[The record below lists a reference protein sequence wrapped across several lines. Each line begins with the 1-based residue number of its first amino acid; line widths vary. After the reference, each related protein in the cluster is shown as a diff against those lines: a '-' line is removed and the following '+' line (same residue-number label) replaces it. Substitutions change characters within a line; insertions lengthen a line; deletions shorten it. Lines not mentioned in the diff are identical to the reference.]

1 MESFFSKLH
10 TRQTAQDADAAS
22 TSTSQT
28 DGLVGQLIWKN
39 SLQQRTTTIVTIS
52 FNILSALLIIASIS
66 FDASKASKRGLAPRA
81 RYGASV
87 FQTNSLLTVLGINS
101 SLCRTYMLPTHFHW
115 SYPMPSSCKVP
126 YFLHCRALDLV
137 VYSLV
142 IVVQFRR

>member
-10 TRQTAQDADAAS
+10 TRQTVQDFDAAS

-28 DGLVGQLIWKN
+28 DGLVGKLIWKN
-39 SLQQRTTTIVTIS
+39 SLQQRTNTIVMIS

-66 FDASKASKRGLAPRA
+66 FDASKASKRGLAPRT

-87 FQTNSLLTVLGINS
+87 FQKNSLLTVLGIS
-101 SLCRTYMLPTHFHW
+101 SCLYRTYMLPTHFRW
-115 SYPMPSSCKVP
+115 SYQMPSSCKVP
-126 YFLHCRALDLV
+126 YFLRCRALDLV
-137 VYSLV
+137 IYTLV